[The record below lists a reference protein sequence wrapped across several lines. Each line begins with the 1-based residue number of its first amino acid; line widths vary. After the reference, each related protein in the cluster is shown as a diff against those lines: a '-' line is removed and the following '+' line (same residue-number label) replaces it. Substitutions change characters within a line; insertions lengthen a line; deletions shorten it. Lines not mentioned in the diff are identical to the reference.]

1 MDKTK
6 GREGEGG
13 GREETGEEM
22 EEQDTKYLITHTRSY
37 LLPSPPPF
45 TSIHYMTE
53 KKKFNN
59 KKLSVYMD

>member
-13 GREETGEEM
+13 GREETGEEK

-45 TSIHYMTE
+45 SSIHYMTE
-53 KKKFNN
+53 KK
-59 KKLSVYMD
+59 